1 MAVLVTGGAGYIGS
15 QMVHELLDA
24 GERVVV
30 LDDLSTGFRWAVPET
45 AHFAVGDS
53 GDQALLTRLFREHD
67 VDAIIHFAACI
78 VVPDSV
84 RDPLRYY
91 RNNTVNSRALIE
103 SAIQSGIRHFIFS
116 STAAVYGNPAAV
128 PVDED
133 AATRPISPY
142 GWSKLM
148 TEIMLRDASR
158 AHSSN
163 HKSNHGFNHDFD
175 HGLNHVTM
183 RYFNVAG
190 ADPQGR
196 TGQSSAAATHL
207 IKVAAETALGLRPKL
222 EIFGTDYPTPDGTCI
237 RDYIHVSD
245 LAAAHALALH
255 YLRAGGAP
263 LTLNCGYGHG
273 FSVREVIETVKR
285 VAGIDF
291 TAEDAPRRQGDPA
304 CIVAASQRI
313 RDILHWRPRFDDLST
328 IVAHALDWERR
339 LTTRFPRGAH
349 GRDFAEIA

>member
-1 MAVLVTGGAGYIGS
+1 MALLVTGGAGYIGS
-15 QMVHELLDA
+15 QMVHELVDA

-30 LDDLSTGFRWAVPET
+30 LDDLSTGFRWAVPEGAPLVIGET
-45 AHFAVGDS
+45 
-53 GDQALLTRLFREHD
+53 GDQALVARLIRDHE
-67 VDAIIHFAACI
+67 VDSIIHFAASI

-84 RDPLRYY
+84 RDPLGYY
-91 RNNTVNSRALIE
+91 RNNTANSRALIE
-103 SAIQSGIRHFIFS
+103 SAVRNGIRHFVFS

-128 PVDED
+128 PIGED
-133 AATRPISPY
+133 APTLPISPY

-158 AHSSN
+158 AH
-163 HKSNHGFNHDFD
+163 GM
-175 HGLNHVTM
+175 GHVIL

-207 IKVAAETALGLRPKL
+207 IKVAVETALELRPKL

-245 LAAAHALALH
+245 LADAHKLALH
-255 YLRAGGAP
+255 YLRSGGIP

-273 FSVREVIETVKR
+273 FSVCEVIETVKR
-285 VAGIDF
+285 VSAIDF
-291 TAEDAPRRQGDPA
+291 KVENAPRREGDPA
-304 CIVAASQRI
+304 RIVAASERI
-313 RDILHWRPRFDDLST
+313 RDALGWHPRYDDLPT
-328 IVAHALDWERR
+328 IVAHALAWERQ
-339 LTTRFPRGAH
+339 LMARFPRDTRSRGLVETA
-349 GRDFAEIA
+349 

>member
-1 MAVLVTGGAGYIGS
+1 MALLVTGGAGYIGS
-15 QMVHELLDA
+15 QMVHELVDA

-30 LDDLSTGFRWAVPET
+30 LDDLSTGFRWAVPEGAPLVIGET
-45 AHFAVGDS
+45 
-53 GDQALLTRLFREHD
+53 GDQALVARLIRDHE
-67 VDAIIHFAACI
+67 VDSIIHFAASI

-84 RDPLRYY
+84 RDPLGYY
-91 RNNTVNSRALIE
+91 RNNTANSRALIE
-103 SAIQSGIRHFIFS
+103 SAVRNGIRHFVFS

-128 PVDED
+128 PISED
-133 AATRPISPY
+133 APTLPISPY

-158 AHSSN
+158 AH
-163 HKSNHGFNHDFD
+163 GM
-175 HGLNHVTM
+175 GHVIL

-207 IKVAAETALGLRPKL
+207 IKVAAETALELRPKL

-245 LAAAHALALH
+245 LADAHKLALH
-255 YLRAGGAP
+255 YLRSGGIP

-285 VAGIDF
+285 VSAIDF
-291 TAEDAPRRQGDPA
+291 KVENAPRREGDPA
-304 CIVAASQRI
+304 RIVAASERI
-313 RDILHWRPRFDDLST
+313 RDALGWHPRYDDLPT
-328 IVAHALDWERR
+328 IVAHALAWERQ
-339 LTTRFPRGAH
+339 LMARFPRDTRNRGLVETA
-349 GRDFAEIA
+349 

>member
-1 MAVLVTGGAGYIGS
+1 MALLVTGGAGYIGS
-15 QMVHELLDA
+15 QMVHELVDA

-30 LDDLSTGFRWAVPET
+30 LDDLSTGFRWAVPEGAPLVIGET
-45 AHFAVGDS
+45 
-53 GDQALLTRLFREHD
+53 GDQALVARLIRDHQ
-67 VDAIIHFAACI
+67 VDSIIHFAASI

-84 RDPLRYY
+84 RDPLGYY

-103 SAIQSGIRHFIFS
+103 SAVRNGIRHFVLS

-128 PVDED
+128 PIGED
-133 AATRPISPY
+133 APTLPISPY
-142 GWSKLM
+142 GWSKVM

-158 AHSSN
+158 AHRM
-163 HKSNHGFNHDFD
+163 G
-175 HGLNHVTM
+175 HVIL

-222 EIFGTDYPTPDGTCI
+222 EIFGTDYPTTDGTCI

-245 LAAAHALALH
+245 LADAHKLALH
-255 YLRAGGAP
+255 YLRSGGTP

-285 VAGIDF
+285 VSAIDF
-291 TAEDAPRRQGDPA
+291 KVENAPRREGDPA
-304 CIVAASQRI
+304 RIVAASARI
-313 RDILHWRPRFDDLST
+313 RDALGWHPRYDDLPT
-328 IVAHALDWERR
+328 IVAHALTWERR
-339 LTTRFPRGAH
+339 LMARFPRDTRSRGLVETA
-349 GRDFAEIA
+349 

>member
-1 MAVLVTGGAGYIGS
+1 MALLVTGGAGYIGS
-15 QMVHELLDA
+15 QMVHELVDA

-30 LDDLSTGFRWAVPET
+30 LDDLSTGFHWAVPEGAQLVIGET
-45 AHFAVGDS
+45 
-53 GDQALLTRLFREHD
+53 GDQALVARLIRDDE
-67 VDAIIHFAACI
+67 VDSIIHFAASI

-84 RDPLRYY
+84 RDPLGYY

-103 SAIQSGIRHFIFS
+103 SAVRNGIRHFVFS

-128 PVDED
+128 PIGED
-133 AATRPISPY
+133 APTLPISPY

-158 AHSSN
+158 AHRM
-163 HKSNHGFNHDFD
+163 G
-175 HGLNHVTM
+175 HVIL

-245 LAAAHALALH
+245 LADAHKLALH
-255 YLRAGGAP
+255 YLRSGGIP

-285 VAGIDF
+285 VSTIDF
-291 TAEDAPRRQGDPA
+291 KIENAPRREGDPA
-304 CIVAASQRI
+304 RIVAASERI
-313 RDILHWRPRFDDLST
+313 RDALGWHPRYDDLPT
-328 IVAHALDWERR
+328 IVAHALAWERQ
-339 LTTRFPRGAH
+339 LMARFPRDTRSRGLVETA
-349 GRDFAEIA
+349 

>member
-1 MAVLVTGGAGYIGS
+1 MALLVTGGAGYIGS
-15 QMVHELLDA
+15 QMVHELVDA

-30 LDDLSTGFRWAVPET
+30 LDDLSTGFRWAVPEGAPLVIGET
-45 AHFAVGDS
+45 
-53 GDQALLTRLFREHD
+53 GDQALVARLIRDHE
-67 VDAIIHFAACI
+67 VDSIIHFAASI

-84 RDPLRYY
+84 RDPLGYY

-103 SAIQSGIRHFIFS
+103 SAVRNGIRHFVFS

-128 PVDED
+128 PIGED
-133 AATRPISPY
+133 APTLPISPY

-158 AHSSN
+158 AHRM
-163 HKSNHGFNHDFD
+163 G
-175 HGLNHVTM
+175 HVIL

-245 LAAAHALALH
+245 LADAHKLALH
-255 YLRAGGAP
+255 YLRSGGIP

-285 VAGIDF
+285 VSTIDF
-291 TAEDAPRRQGDPA
+291 KIENAPRREGDPA
-304 CIVAASQRI
+304 RIVAASERI
-313 RDILHWRPRFDDLST
+313 RDALGWRPRYDDLPT
-328 IVAHALDWERR
+328 IVAHALAWERQ
-339 LTTRFPRGAH
+339 LMARFPRDTRSRGLVETA
-349 GRDFAEIA
+349 